1 MDIKFEHVYKSFQN
15 QVLLSDFSHSFTWEG
30 CMALMGPSGI
40 GKTTILRLISGLS
53 KPDSG
58 RILGVPER
66 FSYMFQDNRLL
77 PFKNALE
84 NVSLASNTKRA
95 QFYLQKLELEN
106 AMYAMPNE
114 LSGGMQRRV
123 ALARTLAFE
132 SDLILLDEPFKGMDM
147 VLREQVMELLKEE
160 QEKRPILLVT
170 HDIQEVDYLHAT
182 RCVLQD
188 VPISVV
194 GI

>member
-1 MDIKFEHVYKSFQN
+1 
-15 QVLLSDFSHSFTWEG
+15 
-30 CMALMGPSGI
+30 
-40 GKTTILRLISGLS
+40 
-53 KPDSG
+53 
-58 RILGVPER
+58 
-66 FSYMFQDNRLL
+66 
-77 PFKNALE
+77 
-84 NVSLASNTKRA
+84 
-95 QFYLQKLELEN
+95 
-106 AMYAMPNE
+106 
-114 LSGGMQRRV
+114 
-123 ALARTLAFE
+123 
-132 SDLILLDEPFKGMDM
+132 MDM

>member
-66 FSYMFQDNRLL
+66 FSYMFQENRLL

-95 QFYLQKLELEN
+95 KFYLQKLELEN
-106 AMYAMPNE
+106 AMYSMPNE

>member
-1 MDIKFEHVYKSFQN
+1 MDIKFEHVYKYFQN

-58 RILGVPER
+58 RVMGVPER
-66 FSYMFQDNRLL
+66 FSYMFQENRLL

-170 HDIQEVDYLHAT
+170 HDIQEVDFLHAT

>member
-123 ALARTLAFE
+123 A
-132 SDLILLDEPFKGMDM
+132 
-147 VLREQVMELLKEE
+147 
-160 QEKRPILLVT
+160 
-170 HDIQEVDYLHAT
+170 
-182 RCVLQD
+182 
-188 VPISVV
+188 
-194 GI
+194 

>member
-15 QVLLSDFSHSFTWEG
+15 QVLLSDFSHCFTWEG

-58 RILGVPER
+58 RVMGVPER
-66 FSYMFQDNRLL
+66 FSYMFQENRLL

-147 VLREQVMELLKEE
+147 VLREQVLELLKEE
-160 QEKRPILLVT
+160 QEKRPLLLVT
-170 HDIQEVDYLHAT
+170 HDIQEAEYLHAT

-188 VPISVV
+188 TPISVV

>member
-66 FSYMFQDNRLL
+66 FSYMFQENRLL

-95 QFYLQKLELEN
+95 KFYLQKLELEN
-106 AMYAMPNE
+106 AMYSMPNE

-123 ALARTLAFE
+123 ALARALAFE